1 MEDVLHAV
9 ARTVI
14 SFILLMFITFLI
26 GKQVNPHKNY
36 FSFALSII
44 LGSFV
49 ANMGFD
55 VNLKFLPM
63 LTSFLALFLIYYFIS
78 FISFKSRVLRKWFSG
93 QPTVII
99 NRGHILES
107 NMKKL
112 RYSIDDLNQ
121 QLRELGIFDIK
132 EVEYALLEVSGNLSV
147 LKKQQYQNTVK
158 SDILK
163 TESKQLSLP
172 IELIIEGKLID
183 KNLTLKY
190 NKNWIEQELI
200 KRKLSINR
208 ILYAVIGTDGKLYVE
223 LYKDNAPSLTDRY

>member
-63 LTSFLALFLIYYFIS
+63 LTSFLALFLIYYLIS

-190 NKNWIEQELI
+190 NKYWIEQELI

-223 LYKDNAPSLTDRY
+223 LYKDNAPSLTDKY

>member
-63 LTSFLALFLIYYFIS
+63 LTSFLALFLIYYLIS

-223 LYKDNAPSLTDRY
+223 LYKDNAPSLTDKY